1 MKWCVWC
8 SLFCTL
14 SRLSILP
21 CVCVRSNIRWDKF
34 SSCNKNHVTSNISSS
49 AVLKRAGKA
58 LALLLPSFTG
68 WCGWHQDCL
77 QSEILKCSFAGW
89 VSEEFERVL
98 EIGHV
103 YLCQSSECD
112 ASSLLMCLWSFAC
125 NIRKV
130 RVPFSVLFSC
140 PGMSSWVF
148 SLLLTSDHVLNCQ
161 HVLVSNIVS

>member
-1 MKWCVWC
+1 MFGVPF
-8 SLFCTL
+8 SAPSAGSAS
-14 SRLSILP
+14 SRV
-21 CVCVRSNIRWDKF
+21 CVCGAIYGETNS
-34 SSCNKNHVTSNISSS
+34 H
-49 AVLKRAGKA
+49 RATKTTWLQTFLHLRCWNEQGKA

-98 EIGHV
+98 EIGRV